1 MLSEAVS
8 DNGELSSVANDETND
23 LDYLSAFSV
32 IPLPYCPHLSELNSN
47 LEPTLVDVNR
57 PCFKCKS
64 IKENWI
70 CLSCFEC
77 GCSRFVGEH
86 MLEHHDSTQHSMV
99 LSFSDLSVWC
109 YICESYVHNDVLTQ
123 VKQIAYKS
131 KFG

>member
-1 MLSEAVS
+1 MSIAAS
-8 DNGELSSVANDETND
+8 DETND
-23 LDYLSAFSV
+23 LDSLSAFSV
-32 IPLPYCPHLSELNSN
+32 IPLSYCPHLSELNSN
-47 LEPTLVDVNR
+47 LDPTLIDVNR

-77 GCSRFVGEH
+77 GCSRFVSEH
-86 MLEHHDSTQHSMV
+86 MLEHHETTQHSMV

-109 YICESYVHNDVLTQ
+109 YICESYVHNDILTQ